1 MSTFCTDG
9 FLVFLFN
16 TKMPRSVTAYA
27 RIEMFLYV
35 NLFTPLYYL
44 RICILSFS
52 LYGQNTLFCYA
63 IGKKFR
69 VLACL
74 HHDFLFFSRTPTL
87 STSFH
92 GPNTLF
98 CNNISRNFLCSFMS
112 SFSCLST
119 YFTDLT
125 E

>member
-1 MSTFCTDG
+1 M
-9 FLVFLFN
+9 
-16 TKMPRSVTAYA
+16 
-27 RIEMFLYV
+27 
-35 NLFTPLYYL
+35 
-44 RICILSFS
+44 SFS
-52 LYGQNTLFCYA
+52 FHGQNTLFCYA

-98 CNNISRNFLCSFMS
+98 CNNISRDFCVPLCLVFHA
-112 SFSCLST
+112 CLLISRILQNEKI
-119 YFTDLT
+119 LT
-125 E
+125 SEKGRQV